1 MSQNAPAAALPPE
14 QRIVLEH
21 LVRNTPAAHTARDVS
36 QDTGLDV
43 LTAVGC
49 LEALQHRG
57 YVAAGRPPAAGR
69 PDTVEY
75 LPTLSGLGYV
85 RVQP

>member
-1 MSQNAPAAALPPE
+1 
-14 QRIVLEH
+14 
-21 LVRNTPAAHTARDVS
+21 
-36 QDTGLDV
+36 V
-43 LTAVGC
+43 LTAVRC
-49 LEALQHRG
+49 LAVLEQRG
-57 YVAAGRPPAAGR
+57 YVTAGSPPAGER

>member
-1 MSQNAPAAALPPE
+1 MSHAASPPELTPE
-14 QRIVLEH
+14 QRTVLQR
-21 LVRNTPAAHTARDVS
+21 LVQNTPAAHTARDVS

-43 LTAVGC
+43 LTAVRC
-49 LEALQHRG
+49 LEALRHRG
-57 YVAAGRPPAAGR
+57 YVAAARPPAGGQA
-69 PDTVEY
+69 DTVEY